1 MCELREGKQDER
13 TNERTN
19 ERLATA
25 LPESQ
30 DKGPDRGSAVPG
42 PRYMEVSPWE
52 LQSWDSR
59 GAYFCDIPILS

>member
-1 MCELREGKQDER
+1 VCELREGKQDER

-25 LPESQ
+25 LAESQ

-52 LQSWDSR
+52 LQSWDSW
-59 GAYFCDIPILS
+59 APLVLDIPILF